1 MLKRSHAAYY
11 SLVILLVKDYI
22 HDLGRTN
29 KVSLERKKKI
39 FPNIN
44 WEMVSNFQLSLGT
57 FFGLLE
63 KKRKVIN
70 EGKSLV

>member
-11 SLVILLVKDYI
+11 SLVILLVNDYI

-57 FFGLLE
+57 FLGLLE